1 MDLRDV
7 TVVILSRGREDILA
21 RTLAYWADV
30 NISVLVLHNTK
41 NPLSHTSI
49 GPNIEYHQME
59 VSYGQRCGNVPK
71 YLKTEYSILSADD
84 EIFIPSSISEM
95 RKILERNSS
104 LASVGGLTIALG
116 KYGPIE
122 TGTHSYSNMKN
133 YNNVGADSYGRLQYH
148 FSQATGYRNGGIY
161 RLMRRELMSSLMNTF
176 SKVADF
182 STPYIYEVT
191 GEIVVNAYGTSKY
204 VNNIYWIRNWINEPV
219 SHSNWDRKLYFC
231 DWITDSNYIGEVKS
245 WNKIMRSFLDLPDD
259 DYIKCIQDIIELRR
273 LSESGETLSLS
284 RKSLPISSNIKW
296 LIRKLFAPSTL
307 PNSFEETLVTM
318 QASGSIFN
326 KLEITRAK
334 SFLV

>member
-30 NISVLVLHNTK
+30 NISVLVLHNTQ

-49 GPNIEYHQME
+49 SPNIEYHQME
-59 VSYGQRCGNVPK
+59 VSYGQRCGNVSK

-84 EIFIPSSISEM
+84 EIFIPTSISEM
-95 RKILERNSS
+95 IKILKRNSS
-104 LASVGGLTIALG
+104 LASIGGLTIALG
-116 KYGPIE
+116 KYGPIK
-122 TGTHSYSNMKN
+122 TGTHSYANMKD
-133 YNNVGADSYGRLQYH
+133 YNNVGANSYERLQYH

-161 RLMRRELMSSLMNTF
+161 RLMRRELMSALMNTF

-191 GEIVVNAYGTSKY
+191 GEILVNAYGPSKY
-204 VNNIYWIRNWINEPV
+204 LDNIYWIRNWINEPV

-231 DWITDSNYIGEVKS
+231 DWIKDPNYIGEVKS
-245 WNKIMRSFLDLPDD
+245 WNKIMRSFLDLSEDQ
-259 DYIKCIQDIIELRR
+259 YIKCMQEIIEMRR
-273 LSESGETLSLS
+273 LSESGEILSLS
-284 RKSLPISSNIKW
+284 RKTFPISSYIKW
-296 LIRKLFAPSTL
+296 LMRKLFSPSTL
-307 PNSFEETLVTM
+307 PKSFEKTLVTM

-326 KLEITRAK
+326 ELEMTRAK
-334 SFLV
+334 HFLA